1 MRSSYART
9 ARTAGEPIAAPD
21 APSPRELPAVVWVP
35 DKYARRC

>member
-9 ARTAGEPIAAPD
+9 AHTAGEPIAAPD